1 MSRAWPVNN
10 LDPDA
15 PVDVNARKVLAVRIA
30 ELYAYE
36 PAITEPAWSHELH
49 DMRIAAK
56 RLRYTLEL
64 FATQFGEPGKRQ
76 IDRIKQVQEALGV
89 LHDRDVEIDM
99 VGAELSAA
107 MADEADRVRAELAN
121 AAPKEM
127 PAIATSALRP
137 PPDDVRRGLISLLSA
152 AHEDRQKAYE
162 NFTSLWRTLSEEGMR
177 RDLVA
182 LSIEERA
189 QRAEVG
195 TAS

>member
-15 PVDVNARKVLAVRIA
+15 PVGVNARKVLAVRIA
-30 ELYAYE
+30 ELYSYE
-36 PAITEPAWSHELH
+36 PAIAEPAWSHELH

-64 FATQFGEPGKRQ
+64 FAAQFGEAGKRQ
-76 IDRIKQVQEALGV
+76 VDRVKQVQEALGV
-89 LHDRDVEIDM
+89 LHDRDVEIEM

-107 MADEADRVRAELAN
+107 MADEADRVRADLAN
-121 AAPKEM
+121 AAPPEM
-127 PAIATSALRP
+127 AAIATSAMRP
-137 PPDDVRRGLISLLSA
+137 PPDDVRRGLISLLSM
-152 AHEDRQKAYE
+152 AHADRQHAYDA
-162 NFTSLWRTLSEEGMR
+162 FTALWRTLSEEGMR

-182 LSIEERA
+182 LSIERRA

>member
-1 MSRAWPVNN
+1 MSRAWPVHN
-10 LDPDA
+10 LDPEA
-15 PVDVNARKVLAVRIA
+15 PVDVNARKVLAIRIA
-30 ELYAYE
+30 ELYSYE
-36 PAITEPAWSHELH
+36 PATTEPAWSRELH

-64 FATQFGEPGKRQ
+64 FAPQFGETSKRQ

-89 LHDRDVEIDM
+89 LHDRDVEIEM

-121 AAPKEM
+121 AEPREM
-127 PAIATSALRP
+127 PAIATSAMRP
-137 PPDDVRRGLISLLSA
+137 PPDDVRRGLITLLSA
-152 AHEDRQKAYE
+152 AHADRQKAYDS
-162 NFTSLWRTLSEEGMR
+162 FTSLWHTLREEGMR

-182 LSIEERA
+182 LSIEHRA

-195 TAS
+195 TPS

>member
-30 ELYAYE
+30 ELYSYE
-36 PAITEPAWSHELH
+36 PAISEPAWSHELH

-64 FATQFGEPGKRQ
+64 FAPQFGEAGKRQ
-76 IDRIKQVQEALGV
+76 IDRIKKVQEALGD
-89 LHDRDVEIDM
+89 LHDRDVEIEM

-107 MADEADRVRAELAN
+107 MADEADRVRADLAS
-121 AAPKEM
+121 AAPHEM
-127 PAIATSALRP
+127 PSIATSAMRP

-152 AHEDRQKAYE
+152 AHADRQQAYDR
-162 NFTSLWRTLSEEGMR
+162 FTDLWRTLSEEGMR
-177 RDLVA
+177 RDLVS
-182 LSIEERA
+182 LSFE
-189 QRAEVG
+189 QRAEVVG
-195 TAS
+195 APA

>member
-10 LDPDA
+10 LNPDA

-30 ELYAYE
+30 ELYSYE
-36 PAITEPAWSHELH
+36 PAVAEPAWSHELH

-64 FATQFGEPGKRQ
+64 FAPQFGERGKRQ
-76 IDRIKQVQEALGV
+76 IDRIKQVQEALGT
-89 LHDRDVEIDM
+89 LHDRDVEIEM

-121 AAPKEM
+121 AAPQEM
-127 PAIATSALRP
+127 AAIATSAMRP
-137 PPDDVRRGLISLLSA
+137 PPDDVRRGLISLLSL
-152 AHEDRQKAYE
+152 AHADRQKAYDH
-162 NFTSLWRTLSEEGMR
+162 FVSLWRTLGDEGMR

-182 LSIEERA
+182 LSIEQRA
-189 QRAEVG
+189 PRAEVS
-195 TAS
+195 TSA